1 MISAG
6 AQPKPKPEPGP
17 VVVKLPAVLVDLFP
31 GSVRRVEMS
40 ARTVAEM
47 VDELDR
53 RWPGMRDRI
62 CDTRPAIRK
71 HMNVFVDGERAGLDT
86 TLGPGAEVFVLTAIS
101 GG

>member
-1 MISAG
+1 MSSAQ
-6 AQPKPKPEPGP
+6 AR
-17 VVVKLPAVLVDLFP
+17 PAVAPVLVRLPGALVDLFP
-31 GSVRRVEMS
+31 GSRRQVEMYAGS
-40 ARTVAEM
+40 VREM

-71 HMNVFVDGERAGLDT
+71 HMNVFVDGERASLDT
-86 TLGPGAEVFVLTAIS
+86 ALAPGAEVFVLTAIS

>member
-1 MISAG
+1 MTVARDMKETQTILVRL
-6 AQPKPKPEPGP
+6 PG
-17 VVVKLPAVLVDLFP
+17 VLVDLFP
-31 GSVRRVEMS
+31 GSTRCVEVRAE
-40 ARTVAEM
+40 TVSDM

-71 HMNVFVDGERAGLDT
+71 HMNVFVDGERASLST
-86 TLGPGAEVFVLTAIS
+86 TLRPGMEVFVLTAIS